1 METLNITS
9 NSISKQRRKLN
20 MESYEKKADKNN
32 ITKNVIIPILFS
44 AILLTG
50 IMVCI
55 ICNIAISGNLT
66 WSLIPVSSI
75 VFAWLIF
82 FPGIVLGK
90 NKIIASLIS
99 LSIFIVP
106 YLFLFGNL
114 IKTKEIFSVGAVMAV
129 PSIIFLWII
138 IAIFNY
144 IGKTRKLLALGI
156 IFLLAIPFMFII
168 NIILYKMIAEPVFD
182 IWDILSIFIL
192 SILAFISFICGYAR
206 KRR

>member
-1 METLNITS
+1 M
-9 NSISKQRRKLN
+9 RKN
-20 MESYEKKADKNN
+20 MKNYEQKTDKNN
-32 ITKNVIIPILFS
+32 ITKNMVIPILFS
-44 AILLTG
+44 ATLLTG

-75 VFAWLIF
+75 IFAWLIF
-82 FPGIVLGK
+82 FPGIVLRK

-99 LSIFIVP
+99 LSIFIIP
-106 YLFLFGNL
+106 YLFLLGNL
-114 IKTKEIFSVGAVMAV
+114 IKTKEVFSVGAVIAV

-168 NIILYKMIAEPVFD
+168 NIILSKMIAEPVLD
-182 IWDILSIFIL
+182 IWDILSGFIL
-192 SILAFISFICGYAR
+192 LILAFISFICGYAR
-206 KRR
+206 KRK

>member
-44 AILLTG
+44 VILLTG

-106 YLFLFGNL
+106 YLFLLGNL

>member
-44 AILLTG
+44 VILLTG

-82 FPGIVLGK
+82 FPGIVLL
-90 NKIIASLIS
+90 SLIH
-99 LSIFIVP
+99 I
-106 YLFLFGNL
+106 
-114 IKTKEIFSVGAVMAV
+114 
-129 PSIIFLWII
+129 
-138 IAIFNY
+138 
-144 IGKTRKLLALGI
+144 
-156 IFLLAIPFMFII
+156 
-168 NIILYKMIAEPVFD
+168 
-182 IWDILSIFIL
+182 
-192 SILAFISFICGYAR
+192 
-206 KRR
+206 

>member
-44 AILLTG
+44 VILLTG

-75 VFAWLIF
+75 IFAWLIF
-82 FPGIVLGK
+82 FPGIVLRK

-106 YLFLFGNL
+106 YLFLLGNL

>member
-75 VFAWLIF
+75 IFAWLIF
-82 FPGIVLGK
+82 FPGIVLRK

-99 LSIFIVP
+99 LSIFIIP
-106 YLFLFGNL
+106 YLFLLGNL
-114 IKTKEIFSVGAVMAV
+114 IKTKEVFSVGAVIAV

>member
-44 AILLTG
+44 VILLTG

-99 LSIFIVP
+99 LSIFILP
-106 YLFLFGNL
+106 YLFLLGNL

-168 NIILYKMIAEPVFD
+168 NIILYKMISEPVFD

>member
-1 METLNITS
+1 
-9 NSISKQRRKLN
+9 
-20 MESYEKKADKNN
+20 
-32 ITKNVIIPILFS
+32 
-44 AILLTG
+44 
-50 IMVCI
+50 
-55 ICNIAISGNLT
+55 
-66 WSLIPVSSI
+66 
-75 VFAWLIF
+75 
-82 FPGIVLGK
+82 
-90 NKIIASLIS
+90 
-99 LSIFIVP
+99 
-106 YLFLFGNL
+106 
-114 IKTKEIFSVGAVMAV
+114 MAV

>member
-44 AILLTG
+44 VILLTG

-75 VFAWLIF
+75 IFAWLIF

-106 YLFLFGNL
+106 YLFLLGNL

>member
-1 METLNITS
+1 M
-9 NSISKQRRKLN
+9 
-20 MESYEKKADKNN
+20 
-32 ITKNVIIPILFS
+32 IIPILFS
-44 AILLTG
+44 VILLTG

-99 LSIFIVP
+99 LSIFILP
-106 YLFLFGNL
+106 YLFLLGNL

-192 SILAFISFICGYAR
+192 SILAFIFFYLWLCK

>member
-44 AILLTG
+44 VILLTG

-75 VFAWLIF
+75 IFAWLIF
-82 FPGIVLGK
+82 FPGIVLRK

-106 YLFLFGNL
+106 YLFLLGNL
-114 IKTKEIFSVGAVMAV
+114 IKTKEVFSVGAVIAV

-206 KRR
+206 KRK

>member
-1 METLNITS
+1 M
-9 NSISKQRRKLN
+9 RKN
-20 MESYEKKADKNN
+20 MKNYEQKTDKNN
-32 ITKNVIIPILFS
+32 ITKNMVIPILFS
-44 AILLTG
+44 ATLLTG

-75 VFAWLIF
+75 IFAWLIF
-82 FPGIVLGK
+82 FPGIVLRK

-99 LSIFIVP
+99 LSIFIIP
-106 YLFLFGNL
+106 YLFLLGNL
-114 IKTKEIFSVGAVMAV
+114 IKTKEVFSVGAVIAV

-168 NIILYKMIAEPVFD
+168 NIILFKMIAEPVLD
-182 IWDILSIFIL
+182 IWDILSGFIL
-192 SILAFISFICGYAR
+192 LILAFISFICGYAR
-206 KRR
+206 KRK

>member
-44 AILLTG
+44 ATLLTG

-75 VFAWLIF
+75 IFAWLIF
-82 FPGIVLGK
+82 FPGIVLRK

-99 LSIFIVP
+99 LSIFIIP
-106 YLFLFGNL
+106 YLFLLGNL
-114 IKTKEIFSVGAVMAV
+114 IKTKEVFSVGAVIAV

-168 NIILYKMIAEPVFD
+168 NIILFKMIAEPVLD
-182 IWDILSIFIL
+182 IWDILSGFIL
-192 SILAFISFICGYAR
+192 LILAFISFICGYAR
-206 KRR
+206 KRK

>member
-44 AILLTG
+44 VILLTG

-75 VFAWLIF
+75 IFAWLIF

-106 YLFLFGNL
+106 YLFLLGNL
-114 IKTKEIFSVGAVMAV
+114 IKTKEVFSVGAVIAV

-168 NIILYKMIAEPVFD
+168 NIILFKMIAEPVLD
-182 IWDILSIFIL
+182 IWDILSGFIL
-192 SILAFISFICGYAR
+192 LILAFISFICGYAR
-206 KRR
+206 KRK

>member
-44 AILLTG
+44 VILLTG

-75 VFAWLIF
+75 IFAWLIF

-106 YLFLFGNL
+106 YLFLLGNL
-114 IKTKEIFSVGAVMAV
+114 IKTKEVFSVGAVIAV

-206 KRR
+206 KRK

>member
-44 AILLTG
+44 VILLTG

-99 LSIFIVP
+99 LSIFILP
-106 YLFLFGNL
+106 YLFLLGNL

>member
-1 METLNITS
+1 MKN
-9 NSISKQRRKLN
+9 
-20 MESYEKKADKNN
+20 YEQKTDKNN
-32 ITKNVIIPILFS
+32 ITKNMVIPILFS
-44 AILLTG
+44 ATLLTG

-75 VFAWLIF
+75 IFAWLIF
-82 FPGIVLGK
+82 FPGIVLRK

-99 LSIFIVP
+99 LSIFIIP
-106 YLFLFGNL
+106 YLFLLGNL
-114 IKTKEIFSVGAVMAV
+114 IKTKEVFSVGAVIAV

-156 IFLLAIPFMFII
+156 IFLLAIPFKFII
-168 NIILYKMIAEPVFD
+168 NIILFKMIAEPVLD
-182 IWDILSIFIL
+182 IWDILSGFIL
-192 SILAFISFICGYAR
+192 LILAFISFICGYAR
-206 KRR
+206 KRK

>member
-44 AILLTG
+44 VILLTG

-99 LSIFIVP
+99 LSIFILP
-106 YLFLFGNL
+106 YLFLLGNL

-192 SILAFISFICGYAR
+192 SILAFISFIYGYAR